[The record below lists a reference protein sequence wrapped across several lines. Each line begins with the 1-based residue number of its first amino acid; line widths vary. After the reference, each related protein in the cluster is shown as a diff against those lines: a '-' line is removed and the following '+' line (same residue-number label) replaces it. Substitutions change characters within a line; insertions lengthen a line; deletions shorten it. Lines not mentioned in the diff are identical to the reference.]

1 MSYLRAKLA
10 WIVRA
15 WEGSKR
21 FLPVL
26 LFWTFLS
33 TAVTLVYPLV
43 FREVLEK
50 LRTLSEQ
57 RTGGAALQ
65 AEVRALTWLLLAV
78 AAARFLAGF
87 YPAWRA
93 WVNSRIEWLVRERYF
108 ARVLDKGHRF
118 FTRFRTGD
126 VVTRLTDD
134 IAGYPNIAWFC
145 CSGWFRALESF
156 SRVAFCLAVMLWLDR
171 SLALWSL
178 LPVPLMIGAYLLLKT
193 RLSQA
198 VEDQRASASKT
209 SDALEAF
216 FSGVSVVQAHNAESR
231 LGGALS
237 VQLAE
242 RAGHELRLAQL
253 WVLFSV
259 FFQALNVVG
268 QLVVVVVGGLRVLD
282 GTLDLGTFF
291 AFYLYLGLLLAPMLD
306 LPNLFVT
313 ARQAFVCMERLDEL
327 DAYDRRGEGGAC
339 QGEVLASD
347 PRLLSASGLR
357 FAYRGLGEDDQAG
370 SAFRLGPLD
379 LELRAGERV
388 ALTGEIGAGKTTLL
402 RLLSGALCPDQGQVA
417 VDGTP
422 LREVDGA
429 SFRRALGYVPQ
440 TPILFSASVR
450 ENVLLGREADE
461 ARLEQALRLAGLWD
475 EVQDLPEGLEHE
487 LGLRGTGLSGGQRQR
502 LTIARA
508 LYGEPKLLLLDD
520 LTAALDAENEERFWE
535 KVLAKWPDLSVLAAT
550 HREATAR
557 RMDRRVELREG
568 RPV

>member
-1 MSYLRAKLA
+1 MSYLRAKMA

-26 LFWTFLS
+26 FVWTFLS

-65 AEVRALTWLLLAV
+65 SEVRTLTWLLLAV

-93 WVNSRIEWLVRERYF
+93 WVNSRIEWLVREHYF
-108 ARVLDKGHRF
+108 ARVMDKGHRF

-126 VVTRLTDD
+126 IVTRLTDD
-134 IAGYPNIAWFC
+134 IAGYPKIAWFC
-145 CSGWFRALESF
+145 CSGWFRALDSF

-178 LPVPLMIGAYLLLKT
+178 LPVPLMIGVYLLLKSQ
-193 RLSQA
+193 LSQA

-216 FSGVSVVQAHNAESR
+216 FSGVTVVQAHNAESR

-291 AFYLYLGLLLAPMLD
+291 AFYLYLGLLLAPM
-306 LPNLFVT
+306 
-313 ARQAFVCMERLDEL
+313 R
-327 DAYDRRGEGGAC
+327 
-339 QGEVLASD
+339 
-347 PRLLSASGLR
+347 
-357 FAYRGLGEDDQAG
+357 
-370 SAFRLGPLD
+370 
-379 LELRAGERV
+379 
-388 ALTGEIGAGKTTLL
+388 
-402 RLLSGALCPDQGQVA
+402 
-417 VDGTP
+417 
-422 LREVDGA
+422 
-429 SFRRALGYVPQ
+429 FRRALGYVPQ

-475 EVQDLPEGLEHE
+475 EVQDLPEGLDHE

-535 KVLAKWPDLSVLAAT
+535 AVLAKWPDLTVLAAT

-557 RMDRRVELREG
+557 RMDRRIELAQG